1 MVGLHWHQHLES
13 VQHNSLTRKR
23 TRMIH
28 FLPVLDPV
36 AVVATVVVVTLLQGI
51 PVVVVIVVVVV
62 SVVVLPLSF
71 QMMVD
76 QNGLPSIAT
85 EEVFV
90 TILRVVLPDLAHVE
104 NPYLYRHCHFVIS
117 LLHC

>member
-1 MVGLHWHQHLES
+1 M
-13 VQHNSLTRKR
+13 
-23 TRMIH
+23 
-28 FLPVLDPV
+28 
-36 AVVATVVVVTLLQGI
+36 LQGI
-51 PVVVVIVVVVV
+51 PVVVVVVVV

-104 NPYLYRHCHFVIS
+104 NPYLHRHCHFVIS
-117 LLHC
+117 LLLSFCFVSSKFDFMTVLPIELQCLYSIGTGTVPGTVQ